1 MDEVQH
7 DHLISLH
14 PFSGRTAV
22 PGSNP
27 TRGYTH
33 RPAPYALAETVLL
46 LKAVGTYEVH
56 PSK

>member
-1 MDEVQH
+1 MDKVH
-7 DHLISLH
+7 HHHLISLH

-33 RPAPYALAETVLL
+33 RPAPNALAETVLL
-46 LKAVGTYEVH
+46 LKAVGTYEVY
-56 PSK
+56 PRK